1 MMVLN
6 GLVRNIRLGVNM
18 KVDIEVVRG
27 ILKQLKRVSLS
38 DLSYYLKTSSKELKT
53 QMPKLKNYFQ
63 VEMVKNR
70 TYIGLK

>member
-1 MMVLN
+1 
-6 GLVRNIRLGVNM
+6 M

-38 DLSYYLKTSSKELKT
+38 DLSFYLKTNSKELKM
-53 QMPKLKNYFQ
+53 QLPKLESYFQ

-70 TYIGLK
+70 IYVGLK